1 MDAMYSPDDRKALA
15 DALAAAALEDTR
27 LSGVAVCG
35 SMAVGREDAW
45 SDIDL
50 VFAVADSSRLG
61 EALDDWTSAMVEGHG
76 AVHHVDI
83 ASGRRVYR
91 AFLLPSTLEVDLN
104 FVPSEEFRAEGPKF
118 RLLRGSPSQMLL
130 APAPVSAEHFIGMG
144 WLHAAQARSCI
155 ARGRLWQAERMI
167 AGVRDQALA
176 LACLRHNLPTLYGA
190 AVDSLPP
197 DVLATFTGSI
207 VHAINLEEACR
218 AYRAAVGQ
226 LRAEAR
232 QAGRAADDRL
242 LSALTALANASTV
255 S

>member
-1 MDAMYSPDDRKALA
+1 MYSQEDRRALA
-15 DALAAAALEDTR
+15 EALAAAALQDRR

-50 VFAVADSSRLG
+50 VFAVADSSRLT
-61 EALDDWTSAMVEGHG
+61 EALDDWTSAMVEDHG

-104 FVPSEEFRAEGPKF
+104 FVPAEEFRADGPKF

-130 APAPVSAEHFIGMG
+130 PPAPVSAEHFIGMG
-144 WLHAAQARSCI
+144 WLHAEQARSCL

-167 AGVRDQALA
+167 AAVRDQALA
-176 LACLRHNLPTLYGA
+176 LACLRHDLRTLYGA

-197 DVLATFTGSI
+197 DVLADFTASI
-207 VHAINLEEACR
+207 MHAMNLEEASR
-218 AYRAAVGQ
+218 AYQAAVAQ
-226 LRAEAR
+226 LCAEAR
-232 QAGRAADDRL
+232 QASRAADDRL
-242 LSALTALANASTV
+242 LSALTALANTSAV
-255 S
+255 P